1 MKAFKEFVRKE
12 IYHISRDY
20 RTLFVLLGM
29 PIAQLIIFGF
39 AIRTEIS
46 EADIGIF
53 DKSKD
58 HVTQKIIDK
67 IVSSGHFKLTE
78 YIESP
83 EDMEKSFRAG
93 KVKQIIVFEENFAHK
108 LGRGSAQVQ
117 IINDASDPN
126 VAKILNMYASTIIL
140 DFLKGFNQ
148 NGMAGNIVIAPQPR
162 MMYNPE
168 MRSVYMFVPGLIVLI
183 LMLVSALMTSVA
195 ITKEKEKGTLEVLL
209 VSPLRPQ
216 TIIIGKVI
224 PYLLL
229 SLFNAAT
236 VLVLSRAIFGV
247 PFKGSMLDFAIVTVI
262 FILVALGIGIVIS
275 TISKTQQ
282 TALMISLAGLL
293 MPTVLLSGF
302 IFPIENMPWA
312 LQLFSKVIPATWYLI
327 ILKAIML
334 KGLSFGYFWQ
344 ETLVLIGFMIF
355 LLTVANKKFKVRLE

>member
-12 IYHISRDY
+12 FYHISRDY
-20 RTLFVLLGM
+20 RTLLVLIGM

-58 HVTQKIIDK
+58 HITQKIIDK
-67 IVSSGHFKLTE
+67 ILSSGHFKLAE
-78 YIESP
+78 YITSP
-83 EDMEKSFRAG
+83 EDIEKSFRSG
-93 KVKQIIVFEENFAHK
+93 KVKQVIVFEENFAHN
-108 LGRGSAQVQ
+108 LGRGHATVQ
-117 IINDASDPN
+117 ILNDASDPN
-126 VAKILNMYASTIIL
+126 VAKILNMYASSIIL
-140 DFLKGFNQ
+140 DFQKELSR
-148 NGMAGNIVIAPQPR
+148 NGTGGNIAIATQTR

-195 ITKEKEKGTLEVLL
+195 ITKEKEKGTMEVLL
-209 VSPLRPQ
+209 VSPLKPVV
-216 TIIIGKVI
+216 IIIGKVI

-236 VLVLSRAIFGV
+236 VLVLARSIFGV
-247 PFKGSMLDFAIVTVI
+247 PFRGSILDFAIVTII
-262 FILVALGIGIVIS
+262 FIVVALGIGTVIS

-312 LQLFSKVIPATWYLI
+312 LQILSKVIPATWYLI

-355 LLTVANKKFKVRLE
+355 LLAAASKKFKVRLE